1 VPPRACDRGNTQMLD
16 SVATP
21 IVGPSCVLS
30 HDLRTLAEQLPG
42 DHQALYLIGALEY
55 LVSLASRVMRSTG

>member
-1 VPPRACDRGNTQMLD
+1 MLD

-30 HDLRTLAEQLPG
+30 HDLRALAEQLPG
-42 DHQALYLIGALEY
+42 DHQPLYQIGALEY

>member
-1 VPPRACDRGNTQMLD
+1 MLD
-16 SVATP
+16 GVATP

-42 DHQALYLIGALEY
+42 DHQAPYLIGALEY